1 MKKIIFNILI
11 AAVFVAP
18 IMSSA
23 SAGENTDQMI
33 KEFDAEFNKWTSSG
47 LSSDDIA
54 LKSKLWLSEDDS
66 RAADDAM
73 LDHVYKKIGD

>member
-1 MKKIIFNILI
+1 MKKIIFNVLF
-11 AAVFVAP
+11 AAVFVSAP
-18 IMSSA
+18 IMS
-23 SAGENTDQMI
+23 SAGENTDQII
-33 KEFDAEFNKWTSSG
+33 KEFDAEFDKWTSSG

-66 RAADDAM
+66 RAADDAV